1 MPTKQT
7 ELNKAWQEKNKARQ
21 KYLNYRSYAKIFI
34 RDLATEE
41 DIEFLKELIE
51 QRKHGEK
58 FE

>member
-41 DIEFLKELIE
+41 DIEFLNELIE